1 MRKKHLQLSK
11 KVQMN
16 LKNVE
21 QKQPETKEYKLYDSI
36 YVKHKIRQ
44 SSYIRSWWKSEL
56 KHMTEMVI
64 KTISTSKT

>member
-44 SSYIRSWWKSEL
+44 SSYIRS
-56 KHMTEMVI
+56 
-64 KTISTSKT
+64 